1 MTDSEKYRYTGPGDD
16 EFEPEDLSA
25 TRSGRYSD
33 GAPAGYHAHDV
44 FGNEEN
50 AAIKY
55 KTLSWPLVAVLMIA
69 EIVSNGMLS
78 LPAAT
83 AVVGIVP
90 GVVLIAF
97 LGIFALYTSLI
108 LIDYKLNHPEVHNMG
123 DAGMIMGGPILRE
136 ILSAGTVI
144 FAVFATGSQLLAGQ
158 ITLGVLSENKLC
170 LMLYTGIFAVAT
182 LVLSFP
188 RTLDSLSW
196 LCIPSCICILVAGIV
211 GMAAAG
217 GHPAPDRHVDI
228 ALSASFYDAFVSITN
243 PVFAYAGHFMFF
255 ILISEMRRPQ
265 DAKKAAWVLQVFATT
280 FYIVFTVV
288 MYVYLGPSVQSPAFS
303 SLPTK
308 WAKATYGIA
317 LPNFLIAGSLY
328 SHTAAKLFFI
338 RLFRR
343 TRHLHEHTVLGWTT
357 WTILIILANGAAF
370 VLAVGVPIF
379 AYLVSIAASLFASWY
394 TYGIAGAFW
403 LYDSWHGLDKGRLR
417 GVYGITAWKG
427 SPFKTVLN
435 SLTFLAGA
443 FICIAGTYVSIKLI
457 IDAYS
462 SGSVGAPFAC

>member
-1 MTDSEKYRYTGPGDD
+1 MTDSEKYHYAEPRDD
-16 EFEPEDLSA
+16 TFEPERLSA
-25 TRSGRYSD
+25 TRGGRYAE
-33 GAPAGYHAHDV
+33 GAPIGYHDNDV

-90 GVVLIAF
+90 GIVLIAF
-97 LGIFALYTSLI
+97 LGIFALYTSLV
-108 LIDYKLNHPEVHNMG
+108 LIDFKLNHPEVHNMG
-123 DAGMIMGGPILRE
+123 DAGLIMGGPILRE

-170 LMLYTGIFAVAT
+170 LMLYTGIFAAAT

-211 GMAAAG
+211 GMGAAG
-217 GHPAPDRHVDI
+217 GYPAPDRHVDV
-228 ALSASFYDAFVSITN
+228 ARSASFYDAFVSITN

-280 FYIVFTVV
+280 FYIVFTIV

-317 LPNFLIAGSLY
+317 LPNFLIAGALY

-403 LYDSWHGLDKGRLR
+403 LYDAWHGLDKGRLR
-417 GVYGITAWKG
+417 GVYGVRAWKG
-427 SPFKTVLN
+427 NPFKTVLN

-443 FICIAGTYVSIKLI
+443 FICVAGTYVSIKLI

-462 SGSVGAPFAC
+462 SGSVGEPFAC